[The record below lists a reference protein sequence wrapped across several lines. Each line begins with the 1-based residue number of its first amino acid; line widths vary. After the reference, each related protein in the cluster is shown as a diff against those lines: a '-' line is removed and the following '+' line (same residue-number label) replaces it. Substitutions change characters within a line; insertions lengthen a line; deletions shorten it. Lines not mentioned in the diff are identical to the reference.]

1 MAGIISD
8 ALQQGQQTP
17 DAGVAPS
24 QVQLTNATAADNSA
38 TNPMSSTTAQPVPA
52 TASQGAYN
60 PAQVGDPAK
69 WTVDNNQTVSGQ
81 ITQLIDQNSP
91 LMEQARTNAKQ
102 AANQRGLV
110 NSAMAV
116 SAGESAAYQAALPIA
131 QQDAE
136 TNARAS
142 SYNTEAQNQT
152 NQFNVTAQNTALSQG
167 SQQQSQADLQKELQQ
182 TELKFRQL
190 ELDNQ
195 LLLQTNAQA
204 AELMNQATG
213 VLNNILMNEKMDSRA
228 KTAASAQIYANLQD
242 QLRLLQ
248 STSKLDLSTFLAE
261 NPYGTQATID
271 AEAARQ
277 RKKEKKK
284 EEEEARKQQRFRP
297 NSA

>member
-1 MAGIISD
+1 MAGIVSD
-8 ALQQGQQTP
+8 AMAVQKPTQDPSAVIGPTP
-17 DAGVAPS
+17 
-24 QVQLTNATAADNSA
+24 TTAADNSA
-38 TNPMSSTTAQPVPA
+38 TNPTPTVAPTTTPSAYTAAQA
-52 TASQGAYN
+52 A
-60 PAQVGDPAK
+60 DPAK

-142 SYNTEAQNQT
+142 SYNTEATNQA
-152 NQFNVTAQNTALSQG
+152 NQFNVTAQNAALSQG

-182 TELKFRQL
+182 TELKFRQI

-195 LLLQTNAQA
+195 RLLQTNAQA
-204 AELMNQATG
+204 ADLMNQATG
-213 VLNNILMNEKMDSRA
+213 VLNNILMNPKMSAEA
-228 KTAASAQIYANLQD
+228 KTRASAQIYANLQA
-242 QLRLLQ
+242 QLQLIGA
-248 STSKLDLSTFLAE
+248 TSGLDLGDLLSD
-261 NPYGTQATID
+261 NPYAVEAEKYDADAARERERKKAEAD
-271 AEAARQ
+271 AEAKDRLKNPW
-277 RKKEKKK
+277 RY
-284 EEEEARKQQRFRP
+284 R
-297 NSA
+297 